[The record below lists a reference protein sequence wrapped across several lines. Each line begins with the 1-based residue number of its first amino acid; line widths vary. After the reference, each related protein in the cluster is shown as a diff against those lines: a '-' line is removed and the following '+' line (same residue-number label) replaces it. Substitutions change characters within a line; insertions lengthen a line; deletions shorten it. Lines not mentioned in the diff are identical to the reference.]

1 VRLTWANRLA
11 NAPSR
16 RSYRYP
22 ALLLLVTVVWGLTFP
37 VLKIATGVLS
47 GVEITTLRFCIAAV
61 CMLPFVRGVSASAW
75 RDGLLLGGLALFS
88 MAAQAYGLQF
98 IASNRSAFLTS
109 LSVLMVPLLG
119 LLLGARPR
127 LLIFVAAALACF
139 GIGLMSYEG
148 EANLWAD
155 AATLLAALAY
165 AVYTIGMSARAPRHS
180 AVQLAT
186 AQVCCMAVMGLVWMA
201 LDSGGT
207 RMANLP
213 HVITIEVLCGLVFLG
228 AIASAATFFLQ
239 ALSQTHVSAEQ
250 AAIIYAME
258 PVFAALF
265 AWFLLAE
272 QMSSMAQLGAVIVV
286 FAVLLSQRPEALAPT
301 HEAPAGLAP

>member
-1 VRLTWANRLA
+1 M
-11 NAPSR
+11 P
-16 RSYRYP
+16 YRYP
-22 ALLLLVTVVWGLTFP
+22 AILLLVTVVWGLTFP
-37 VLKIATGVLS
+37 VLKIATGLLS

-61 CMLPFVRGVSASAW
+61 CMLPFVRGVSVSAW
-75 RDGLLLGGLALFS
+75 RDGFLLGSLALFS

-109 LSVLMVPLLG
+109 LNVLMVPLLG
-119 LLLGARPR
+119 LLLGAKPR
-127 LLIFVAAALACF
+127 WLIFIAAALACL

-148 EANLWAD
+148 EADLWAD

-165 AVYTIGMSARAPRHS
+165 AVYTIGMSARAPRHR

-186 AQVCCMAVMGLVWMA
+186 AQVCCMALMGLVWMA
-201 LDSGGT
+201 LDSGVE
-207 RMANLP
+207 RIARLP
-213 HVITIEVLCGLVFLG
+213 QVVDVQVLGGLVFLG
-228 AIASAATFFLQ
+228 AVASAATFFLQ

-265 AWFLLAE
+265 GWVFLAE
-272 QMSSMAQLGAVIVV
+272 QMSAMAQIGAVIVV
-286 FAVLLSQRPEALAPT
+286 FAVVLSQRPDRQAPPPEAPGAPT
-301 HEAPAGLAP
+301 P

>member
-1 VRLTWANRLA
+1 M
-11 NAPSR
+11 P
-16 RSYRYP
+16 YRYP

-47 GVEITTLRFCIAAV
+47 GVEITTLRFCIAAL
-61 CMLPFVRGVSASAW
+61 CMLPFVRAVSASAW
-75 RDGLLLGGLALFS
+75 RDGLVLGSLALFS

-109 LSVLMVPLLG
+109 LNVLMVPMLG
-119 LLLGARPR
+119 LLLGAKPR
-127 LLIFVAAALACF
+127 WLIFIAAALACL

-148 EANLWAD
+148 EADFWAD

-186 AQVCCMAVMGLVWMA
+186 AQVFCMAALGLVWMV
-201 LDSGGT
+201 LDSGAA
-207 RMANLP
+207 RIASLP
-213 HVITIEVLCGLVFLG
+213 GVVDGRVLGGLVFLG

-250 AAIIYAME
+250 AALIYAME

-265 AWFLLAE
+265 GWLFLAE
-272 QMSSMAQLGAVIVV
+272 QMSTLAQLGAVIVV
-286 FAVLLSQRPEALAPT
+286 FAVVLSQRPEASAPPQDT
-301 HEAPAGLAP
+301 ASRSVP

>member
-1 VRLTWANRLA
+1 M
-11 NAPSR
+11 P
-16 RSYRYP
+16 YRYP
-22 ALLLLVTVVWGLTFP
+22 AILLLVTVVWGLTFP
-37 VLKIATGVLS
+37 VLKIATGLLS

-61 CMLPFVRGVSASAW
+61 CMLPFVRGVSVSAW
-75 RDGLLLGGLALFS
+75 RDGFLLGSLALFS

-109 LSVLMVPLLG
+109 LNVLMVPLLG
-119 LLLGARPR
+119 LMLGAKPR
-127 LLIFVAAALACF
+127 WLIFIAAALACL

-148 EANLWAD
+148 EAHLWAD

-165 AVYTIGMSARAPRHS
+165 AVYTIGMSARAPRHR

-186 AQVCCMAVMGLVWMA
+186 AQVCCMALMGLVWMA
-201 LDSGGT
+201 LDSGVE
-207 RMANLP
+207 RIARLP
-213 HVITIEVLCGLVFLG
+213 QVVDVQVLGGLVFLG

-265 AWFLLAE
+265 GWVFLAE
-272 QMSSMAQLGAVIVV
+272 QMSAMAQIGAVIVV
-286 FAVLLSQRPEALAPT
+286 FAVVLSQRPDRQAPPPEAPGAPT
-301 HEAPAGLAP
+301 P

>member
-1 VRLTWANRLA
+1 M
-11 NAPSR
+11 P
-16 RSYRYP
+16 YRYP
-22 ALLLLVTVVWGLTFP
+22 AILLLVTVVWGLTFP
-37 VLKIATGVLS
+37 VLKIATGLLS

-61 CMLPFVRGVSASAW
+61 CMLPFVRGVSVSAW
-75 RDGLLLGGLALFS
+75 RDGLLLGSLALFS

-109 LSVLMVPLLG
+109 LNVLMVPLLG
-119 LLLGARPR
+119 LLLGAKPR
-127 LLIFVAAALACF
+127 WLIFIAAALACL

-148 EANLWAD
+148 EAHLWAD

-165 AVYTIGMSARAPRHS
+165 AVYTIGMSARAPRHR

-186 AQVCCMAVMGLVWMA
+186 AQVCCMALMGLVWMA
-201 LDSGGT
+201 LDSGVE
-207 RMANLP
+207 RIARLP
-213 HVITIEVLCGLVFLG
+213 QVVDVQVLGGLVFLG

-265 AWFLLAE
+265 GWVFLAE
-272 QMSSMAQLGAVIVV
+272 QMSAMAQIGAVIVV
-286 FAVLLSQRPEALAPT
+286 FAVVLSQRPDRQAPPPEAPGAPT
-301 HEAPAGLAP
+301 P